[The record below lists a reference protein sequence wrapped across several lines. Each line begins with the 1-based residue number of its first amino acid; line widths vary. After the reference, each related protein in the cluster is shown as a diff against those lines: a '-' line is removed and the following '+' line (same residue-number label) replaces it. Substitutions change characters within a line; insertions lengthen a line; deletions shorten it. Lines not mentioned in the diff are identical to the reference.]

1 MLLQTSERNIM
12 SKLIDKKS
20 VVSDT
25 IHGQIA
31 ISSFEKDV
39 IATTLFNRLHGI
51 HQNSTAYM
59 TFPTNRTK
67 RFEHSFGTMYL
78 CGNMFSNSICNASPD
93 DNQEFFDMADKKIN
107 DIILYITSNTND
119 TKFNSKLGDK
129 IKPVPKAYG
138 NLSINGGIYARMMPG
153 NLEVVNQKTFIIFL
167 RQYVWQR
174 FCMT

>member
-1 MLLQTSERNIM
+1 MGMLLQNSERYIM

-31 ISSFEKDV
+31 ISSFEKDI

-67 RFEHSFGTMYL
+67 RVEHSFGTMYL
-78 CGNMFSNSICNASPD
+78 CGNMFVNSLCNASTPD
-93 DNQEFFDMADKKIN
+93 NKQFFDMAQEKIS
-107 DIILYITSNTND
+107 DIISSIKVSEQY
-119 TKFNSKLGDK
+119 NSKLGNIIQK
-129 IKPVPKAYG
+129 VPKAYG

-153 NLEVVNQKTFIIFL
+153 NLESVNHKPFIIF
-167 RQYVWQR
+167 
-174 FCMT
+174 F